1 MNTRSLMFCLA
12 ASSTLIANAATWT
25 VYHENH
31 KPVKSGQEVAG
42 TTEMTPIEQLVYAI
56 KNSSGNDSVLIKPGE
71 YDLSGLEPT
80 DKGDGNGAS
89 YLVIDSKKLTL
100 KGEDT
105 TDWSLKT
112 PQQETILKGGT
123 AARIVY
129 GYAGGG
135 RASVFQHLTFDGGHA
150 QSGKNGGAIL
160 FGHVGDK
167 GGYATNCVFRNCSA
181 ADSGATHYLSAY
193 NCCYSNNTA
202 TTRGGAAKCYQNT
215 HSFIDCVFVEN
226 SARAGGALSS
236 SNSLARVSGCVFVG
250 NRAGLN
256 GGAIEAPTITTITGC
271 SFTDNTAESK
281 CGGIYV
287 SEELSGTIE
296 ACTFHNSACAN
307 DQVGAHFQNVNSV
320 VRCQFSGTGDA
331 SAKSFDSCEF
341 NACIY
346 TNFRSQTSLDAL
358 VRFNTEMTGDG
369 LVRNCLFQNCT
380 LSTLLSSAGVRVD
393 IENCTFADNECS
405 YNVFYAFRK
414 DVSGKASLATTNSF
428 VNCVFANAKP
438 GQDNGAACDFY
449 ATSFK
454 ATSCTLVSNSIFSTK
469 PAGEPLTSGGFV
481 TSDFLLENPKFV
493 AGSEY
498 YPQAPYYM
506 LNPSSKGHKVGG
518 VVLDWMATAT
528 DLAGNARLSG
538 GKVDMGC
545 YQCNLPPTG
554 LIVVFK

>member
-1 MNTRSLMFCLA
+1 MKTRFMTACLFVCVA
-12 ASSTLIANAATWT
+12 FLTQAATWT

-31 KPVKSGQEVAG
+31 KPVKGGKEVAG
-42 TTEMTPIEQLVYAI
+42 TTEMTPVDQLVYAI
-56 KNSSGNDSVLIKPGE
+56 KNSSSSDSVLIKPGE

-112 PQQETILKGGT
+112 PQQETILKGGS

-129 GYAGGG
+129 GYASGG
-135 RASVFQHLTFDGGHA
+135 RKSVFQHLTFDGGHA

-160 FGHVGDK
+160 FGHVGDQ

-181 ADSGATHYLSAY
+181 TDSGATHYLGAY

-215 HSFIDCVFVEN
+215 HPFIDCVFVEN
-226 SARAGGALSS
+226 SAQAGGALSS
-236 SNSLARVSGCVFVG
+236 SNSLALVSGCVFVG
-250 NRAGLN
+250 NTAGLN
-256 GGAIEAPTITTITGC
+256 GGAIEAPTITTITDC
-271 SFTDNTAESK
+271 SFTNNGATKK

-287 SEELSGTIE
+287 SGDMSGTIDNC
-296 ACTFHNSACAN
+296 AFHGSTCAD
-307 DQVGAHFQNVNSV
+307 DQEGAHFRNVQSV
-320 VRCQFSGTGDA
+320 VRCQFSGAGDVH
-331 SAKSFDSCEF
+331 AKSFDSCEF
-341 NACIY
+341 NACTY
-346 TNFRSQTSLDAL
+346 TNLRSLTSLDAL
-358 VRFNTEMTGDG
+358 VRFNTDTGDG
-369 LVRNCLFQNCT
+369 LVRNCLFRNCQ
-380 LSTLLSSAGVRVD
+380 LSTLLSSAGVCVD
-393 IENCTFADNECS
+393 IENCTFADNECG

-414 DVSGKASLATTNSF
+414 DVSGKPSLAATNSF

-438 GQDNGAACDFY
+438 GQEHGDAYDFY
-449 ATSFK
+449 ATKTK
-454 ATSCTLVSNSIFSTK
+454 AESCNVLSNCIYSTK
-469 PAGEPLTSGGFV
+469 PAGEVLSFGAFV
-481 TSDFLLENPKFV
+481 TSNFIQANPKFV

-498 YPQAPYYM
+498 YPDAPYYM
-506 LNPSSKGHKVGG
+506 LKPSSKGHKVGG
-518 VVLDWMATAT
+518 IVLDWMATAT

-554 LIVVFK
+554 LVFVVE